1 MCSLVCPGCPYLVSF
16 KRDLEFPNLL
26 FFKNDQ
32 LLNKLALCFLCIFG
46 AESLESS
53 KAILTPLFA
62 MISPGSEGLRGG
74 W

>member
-1 MCSLVCPGCPYLVSF
+1 MCSLVCPGCLYLVSF

-32 LLNKLALCFLCIFG
+32 LLNKLALCLLCIFG
-46 AESLESS
+46 AEILESS
-53 KAILTPLFA
+53 KAVLTPLFA
-62 MISPGSEGLRGG
+62 VISLGGEGLRGG